1 MRIELI
7 NALPEGFDRL
17 EAEASAEGHGF
28 LTKMKARWAEGT
40 NRFDRPGEMLLAA
53 YSSQGDLVGIAGLN
67 VDPYVDDP
75 TLGRVRHLYVSP
87 SSRRWGVGK
96 ALLARITDHAR
107 GHFKTLRLRTQ
118 NSDAVMFYG
127 GLGFKL
133 DPSSTQGELIGLQM
147 EF

>member
-17 EAEASAEGHGF
+17 EAEAVAEGHAF
-28 LTKMKARWAEGT
+28 LTKLKRRWTEGS
-40 NRFDRPGEMLLAA
+40 NRFDRRGELLLAA
-53 YSSQGDLVGIAGLN
+53 YSSQNELIGIAGLN

-96 ALLARITDHAR
+96 ALLERITEHAR

-118 NSDAVMFYG
+118 NPDAVIFYG
-127 GLGFKL
+127 AHGFTL
-133 DPSSTQGELIGLQM
+133 DPSATEGELIGLQLK
-147 EF
+147 F